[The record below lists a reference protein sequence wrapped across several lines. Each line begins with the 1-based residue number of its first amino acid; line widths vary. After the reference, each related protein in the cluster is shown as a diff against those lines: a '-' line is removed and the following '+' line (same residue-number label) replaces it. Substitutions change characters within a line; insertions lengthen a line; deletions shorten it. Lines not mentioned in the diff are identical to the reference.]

1 MLYMRMSV
9 AYTYAITLFAID
21 NSIHRLKKKTYAK
34 YQAKS
39 VTGAAIY
46 YMGIIDF
53 LQDWTFR
60 KWMERTLKIYLL
72 GQDREGASV
81 MHPTPY
87 MKRFQHK
94 MDEIFDL
101 ESHQGKNFT
110 DANKMTGRA
119 TAPQGALRS
128 RKIRS
133 NSDDEV
139 VVSAPKTNK
148 VSFADDVASQPSVPP
163 PLPPVPPPM
172 PADFTTDPML
182 IDNSAANLEV
192 HFHST
197 EASNRR

>member
-1 MLYMRMSV
+1 V
-9 AYTYAITLFAID
+9 
-21 NSIHRLKKKTYAK
+21 HRLKKKTYAK

-60 KWMERTLKIYLL
+60 KWLERTVKIYLL

-81 MHPTPY
+81 MHPIPY
-87 MKRFQHK
+87 MRRFQNK

-101 ESHQGKNFT
+101 ETHQGKNSFS

-119 TAPQGALRS
+119 TAPVGALRS

-133 NSDDEV
+133 NSDDGDIALV
-139 VVSAPKTNK
+139 AKQSK
-148 VSFADDVASQPSVPP
+148 VTFADTVPAVPP
-163 PLPPVPPPM
+163 PPPPGP
-172 PADFTTDPML
+172 PAFADVNADVIGL
-182 IDNSAANLEV
+182 GSSNLAAAAPFE
-192 HFHST
+192 
-197 EASNRR
+197 R